1 MDRLPLQLTRSKR
14 TEVRLLIDSE
24 RKKKKQLILWTILK
38 NCKSSVLLLSLLS
51 QSKMSSERLNDN
63 KKQLDVVRDFK
74 IGHYGRLGR
83 LDAYTGGLGP

>member
-1 MDRLPLQLTRSKR
+1 MDRLPVQLIRSKR

-24 RKKKKQLILWTILK
+24 RRKKQLILWTILK

-63 KKQLDVVRDFK
+63 KKQLEIVSLK
-74 IGHYGRLGR
+74 K
-83 LDAYTGGLGP
+83 